1 MPQHYITRPSDQQ
14 FLLPVDM
21 SEWLPEDDLSKI
33 ILDLVDHKFD
43 LSQFYGKY
51 REDGLGAAFFDPKIM
66 VGLILYS
73 YCQGVRSSRQIER
86 FCYRDVAYR
95 IVARNHQPDHTTI
108 SRFCKSFTSELETL
122 FFQFLKILH
131 ENGMVNVGVIAL
143 DGTKMKANAAM
154 RRNRIITQTEIE
166 IKQMFEESRQVDEEE
181 DKIYGD
187 KGNGDIVPET
197 LKTHK
202 RRQELFEA
210 AKKKMNEESA
220 REKLDYDELMKQRE
234 DAENENSDGK
244 KLGGRKPKP
253 PVPDSQRTTK
263 INTTDPDSRIMKSY
277 HNDYFQGYN
286 AQVVVSEN
294 QYIIAADVMNDEN
307 DSNLLI
313 PMVKQLEELDF
324 YPISDSILLTDAGYW
339 GYSNYLAVC
348 DGPLDLLCA
357 TRKER
362 KMSKIDQSSRFL
374 LDLKDICRNPGT
386 LFPNRTILASVAAEL
401 YHAIISNGDFPTPPA
416 ISRWIM
422 EARFTSKT
430 AKKHYAKRKIIVEP
444 LFGWTK
450 ENRDFKKFQRRGLG
464 ICKSEWKL
472 ICLTQNILKFSA
484 DMRARILSLVLMAIE
499 PVIDLLEVFHQF
511 LIFQSLPRRFLI

>member
-66 VGLILYS
+66 VGLVLYS

-86 FCYRDVAYR
+86 NSYRDVAYR

-108 SRFCKSFTSELETL
+108 SRFCKSFSSELEAL
-122 FFQFLKILH
+122 FLQFLKMVQ

-154 RRNRIITQTEIE
+154 RRNRNITQLEIE
-166 IKQMFEESRQVDEEE
+166 IKQMFEDSRRIDEEE
-181 DKIYGD
+181 DKIYGE
-187 KGNGDIVPET
+187 KGYGDVVPEA

-202 RRQELFEA
+202 RRRELFEA

-220 REKLDYDELMKQRE
+220 RENQDYDERMKQRE
-234 DAENENSDGK
+234 EEENERSDGK
-244 KLGGRKPKP
+244 KRRGRKPKP

-263 INTTDPDSRIMKSY
+263 INTTDPESRIMKSY
-277 HNDYFQGYN
+277 HNDFFQGYN
-286 AQVVVSEN
+286 AQIVVSQN

-313 PMVKQLEELDF
+313 PMVNHLEEQDD
-324 YPISDSILLTDAGYW
+324 ISVSGSVLLTDAGYW
-339 GYSNYLAVC
+339 GYSNYLAIS
-348 DGPLDLLCA
+348 DSPLDLLCA

-362 KMSKIDQSSRFL
+362 KLSKIDGSFRFL
-374 LDLKDICRNPGT
+374 LDLKDICRNVGT
-386 LFPNRTILASVAAEL
+386 PCTNRVILASIAAEF
-401 YHAIISNGDFPTPPA
+401 YHTSVSNGDFPTPQA
-416 ISRWIM
+416 IARGIM
-422 EARFTSKT
+422 EARFSSENAKT
-430 AKKHYAKRKIIVEP
+430 LYAKRKTIIEP
-444 LFGWTK
+444 VFGWTK
-450 ENRDFKKFQRRGLG
+450 ENRNFKKFQRRGLG
-464 ICKSEWKL
+464 ICKCEWKL

-484 DMRARILSLVLMAIE
+484 DMRARTQSLVLTVIE
-499 PVIDLLEVFHQF
+499 PVIELLGAFQHFMFFPVIAKK
-511 LIFQSLPRRFLI
+511 IF